1 MKKNLLAV
9 SVAAAL
15 ALGAGAA
22 SAAVTVAPNG
32 IGHTNII
39 PYFSVQGGNM
49 TLLSIT
55 NTDTVVGKLVKVRFR
70 GAEWSDDIFDF
81 QVFLSPGDVFTGAV
95 TNNNG
100 VASFAT
106 SDATCTLPTS
116 VNQDFVPIRLQNT
129 ATGTLE
135 GYIEIITMADINPAG
150 TVASGGDAKGYS
162 LATAI
167 THVGGVAPCMAGGFA
182 GAAVTGLLQ
191 QASPV
196 GGVDSGTGNGQWGVD
211 GIANAGGDDWMMAP
225 GTAVGSTAGALTSYA
240 TIINVNSSKAFA
252 NLGTAVNYTTP
263 KLAYFRQA
271 NDAIAAP
278 VVGSTL
284 TYDRAFFALDSAA
297 TELLY
302 GGNGGTAITM
312 YDFDMPDL
320 STTIDTGPLTAE
332 DARDNL
338 SMALQKASVMTEFS
352 TEVSIAA
359 ASDVVLN
366 QPTRRFFYNYWQNAA
381 NTDMTIGANKFKI
394 YGDVDTP
401 YENLVGSTNRVALAG
416 SAVFYDRNEQKA
428 ASNIVI
434 SPTPPGGTLS
444 LKGEVSVIGINVTGS
459 TGALGASLTTN
470 GIQAV
475 GAGGATYDSGWALLS
490 TTTTATVAAP
500 YATAALPIIGFSA
513 QNAFNAA
520 AGASGTNYGTTLP
533 LRYY

>member
-15 ALGAGAA
+15 GLGAGAA
-22 SAAVTVAPNG
+22 SAAVTIADNG

-55 NTDTVVGKLVKVRFR
+55 NTDQTVGKVVKVRFR

-95 TNNNG
+95 TQNG
-100 VASFAT
+100 SLAHFTTA
-106 SDATCTLPTS
+106 DGTCTLPTS

-150 TVASGGDAKGYS
+150 SVASGGNAKGYS

-167 THVGGVAPCMAGGFA
+167 THVGGVAPCKAGGFA
-182 GAAVTGLLQ
+182 GAAVTGLQQ
-191 QASPV
+191 QALQV
-196 GGVDSGTGNGQWGVD
+196 GGLNKGTGDGQWGVD
-211 GIANAGGDDWMMAP
+211 GIADAGGDDWMVRP
-225 GTAVGSTAGALTSYA
+225 VAGALTSYA

-271 NDAIAAP
+271 NDPIAAP
-278 VVGSTL
+278 TALSTL
-284 TYDRAFFALDSAA
+284 TFDRAFFAVDTTDPYVS
-297 TELLY
+297 Y
-302 GGNGGTAITM
+302 MGGTAITM

-320 STTIDTGPLTAE
+320 STTIDTGPVTAE
-332 DARDNL
+332 EARDNL
-338 SMALQKASVMTEFS
+338 SLELQKSAIMTEFS
-352 TEVSIAA
+352 TLASIDGAT
-359 ASDVVLN
+359 DVILN
-366 QPTRRFFYNYWQNAA
+366 QPTRRFFYNYWNSATA
-381 NTDMTIGANKFKI
+381 TDMTIGSAKFKV

-401 YENLVGSTNRVALAG
+401 YENLVGSTNRVDLSG
-416 SAVFYDRNEQKA
+416 SSVFYDREEQKA
-428 ASNIVI
+428 SSNIVI

-444 LKGEVSVIGINVTGS
+444 LKGEVSVISLNNGGGA
-459 TGALGASLTTN
+459 TGALGAQLTTN
-470 GIQAV
+470 DIQAV
-475 GAGGATYDSGWALLS
+475 GSGGAVYAEGWALMS
-490 TTTTATVAAP
+490 TVTTATVAAP

-513 QNAFNAA
+513 QNAFNAN
-520 AGASGTNYGTTLP
+520 AGSAGTNYGTTLP